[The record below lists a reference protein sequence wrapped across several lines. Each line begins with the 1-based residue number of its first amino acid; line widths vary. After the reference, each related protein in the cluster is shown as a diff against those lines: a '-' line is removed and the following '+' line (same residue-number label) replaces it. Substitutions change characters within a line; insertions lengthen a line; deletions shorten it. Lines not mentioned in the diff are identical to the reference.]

1 MSLSTHAPVP
11 RRALAIA
18 SLAVLTWSGV
28 ACSGSDDTTPTDE
41 TTGTTIAIAGPPAAL
56 AGSCPTQ
63 QALDTAQGHL
73 EAASGEASSVDDLTA
88 EYDASF
94 AFLAAYLP
102 SDRLVDLAEVRS
114 AFRGY
119 LQALE
124 GVDLADLDQ
133 TSPEGM
139 SREQAAALDEASRAF
154 ITPEVEQANARIQ
167 EYFAQAC
174 PEVDFGGGTEDTAP
188 G

>member
-1 MSLSTHAPVP
+1 MLPPTKAPVV
-11 RRALAIA
+11 RCALVIS
-18 SLAVLTWSGV
+18 SLTLLTFTTI
-28 ACSGSDDTTPTDE
+28 ACSGSDDTTPTDA
-41 TTGTTIAIAGPPAAL
+41 TTGTTIEIAGPPAAL

-102 SDRLVDLAEVRS
+102 AERLLDLGEVRS
-114 AFRGY
+114 AFSGY

-124 GVDLADLDQ
+124 GIDLADLDQ
-133 TSPEGM
+133 LSEQ
-139 SREQAAALDEASRAF
+139 QAAALDEASRAF

-174 PEVDFGGGTEDTAP
+174 PDVDFGGGTEDTTP